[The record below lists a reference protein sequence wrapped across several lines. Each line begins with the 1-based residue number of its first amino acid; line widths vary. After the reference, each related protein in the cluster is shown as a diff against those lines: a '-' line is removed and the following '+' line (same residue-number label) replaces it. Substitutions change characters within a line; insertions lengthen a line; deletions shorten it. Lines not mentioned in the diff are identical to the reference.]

1 MVGGGVGREHDVQ
14 GDGVGFG
21 TLNPFP
27 IAVLLFEREE
37 LKGVDIRTGH
47 DNHVRIPLH
56 DRFAENCHLTS
67 DRLGIGLDGAH
78 SRIISKGEFEID
90 SGLLVLKDDLY
101 GHGVE
106 SVVER
111 IVGFP
116 VVHIRF

>member
-47 DNHVRIPLH
+47 DNPVRIPLH
-56 DRFAENCHLTS
+56 YGLAEDGHFAA
-67 DRLGIGLDGAH
+67 DGGGVGLDGAH

-90 SGLLVLKDDLY
+90 SGLLVLKDDLN

-106 SVVER
+106 SIVER